1 MITIAT
7 IFYCLVIPVV
17 LIIITS
23 LIKRWLRKYI
33 EKRIDEGLTLL
44 ENLESIN
51 DELDTKIDSVKIK
64 TYNMYLD
71 RCRESLRK
79 KREMDKE
86 IRETAQKIKDKISKK
101 IKKGTLER
109 FFCPVGLASP
119 GKHPDMN
126 FF

>member
-64 TYNMYLD
+64 IYNMYLD

-86 IRETAQKIKDKISKK
+86 VRRMTQKIKDKISKK
-101 IKKGTLER
+101 
-109 FFCPVGLASP
+109 
-119 GKHPDMN
+119 
-126 FF
+126 

>member
-23 LIKRWLRKYI
+23 LIKRWLRKHI

-71 RCRESLRK
+71 RCRERLRK
-79 KREMDKE
+79 KREMDKKF
-86 IRETAQKIKDKISKK
+86 RRMTQKIKDKISKK
-101 IKKGTLER
+101 
-109 FFCPVGLASP
+109 
-119 GKHPDMN
+119 
-126 FF
+126 

>member
-33 EKRIDEGLTLL
+33 EKRIDEGLILL
-44 ENLESIN
+44 EKLENIN
-51 DELDTKIDSVKIK
+51 DELDTKIDGVKIK
-64 TYNMYLD
+64 MYDVYLD

-86 IRETAQKIKDKISKK
+86 VRRMTQKIKDKISKK
-101 IKKGTLER
+101 
-109 FFCPVGLASP
+109 
-119 GKHPDMN
+119 
-126 FF
+126 

>member
-23 LIKRWLRKYI
+23 LIKRWLRKHI

-64 TYNMYLD
+64 IYNMYLD

-86 IRETAQKIKDKISKK
+86 VGRMTQKIKDKI
-101 IKKGTLER
+101 
-109 FFCPVGLASP
+109 
-119 GKHPDMN
+119 
-126 FF
+126 

>member
-64 TYNMYLD
+64 VYNMYLD

-86 IRETAQKIKDKISKK
+86 IRQITQKIKDKISKK
-101 IKKGTLER
+101 
-109 FFCPVGLASP
+109 
-119 GKHPDMN
+119 
-126 FF
+126 